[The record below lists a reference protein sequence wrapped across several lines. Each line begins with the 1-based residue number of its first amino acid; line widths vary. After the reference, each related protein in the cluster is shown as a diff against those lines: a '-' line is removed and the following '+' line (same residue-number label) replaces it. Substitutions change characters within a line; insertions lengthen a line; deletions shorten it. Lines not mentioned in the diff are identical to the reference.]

1 MREGGG
7 RARVRE
13 GDVMMEV
20 MWSRAKECEQLMET
34 GKGKKEVLPSYLS
47 KEHSFADTIT
57 LAL

>member
-1 MREGGG
+1 
-7 RARVRE
+7 
-13 GDVMMEV
+13 MMEV

-34 GKGKKEVLPSYLS
+34 GKGKKEVLPSYLQ